1 MKSSRPTSI
10 HGKSLNTMSTESL
23 QELLQ
28 LEMESSCTPNVELIK
43 SILAVLDERTKPECV
58 DIDAAWTRFLQD
70 YLPSEPMVSLS
81 DPPKSSRKYKRKRQ
95 FFRLGLIAAL
105 IVTFCLGIG
114 MTASAT
120 GINILD
126 AIIHY
131 SSETF
136 KICELN
142 HFEVAPPLS
151 NPEYTEIKAALIE
164 AGITEQLIPNYLPD
178 GYTQSEFYHNATS
191 FVATYT
197 SSNNSLILR
206 IHATQGNNSTQH
218 EKDSLPPQNYLIDG
232 IDYFVS
238 SNMGKY
244 TIVWNCN
251 GYECSI
257 FGIPEKEDVTKIIES
272 ICLEE

>member
-28 LEMESSCTPNVELIK
+28 LEVESSCTPNVELIK

-114 MTASAT
+114 MTASAA
-120 GINILD
+120 GFDILD
-126 AIIHY
+126 IVMHY

-136 KICELN
+136 TLHEKQYSQLSPISTCPELA
-142 HFEVAPPLS
+142 ELKS
-151 NPEYTEIKAALIE
+151 TLINS
-164 AGITEQLIPNYLPD
+164 GITAPLAPNYLPD
-178 GYTQSEFYHNATS
+178 GYKQSEFHCDDAFFT
-191 FVATYT
+191 VTYT
-197 SSNNSLILR
+197 SGDNSIIIQIQTTSTSNN
-206 IHATQGNNSTQH
+206 AQH
-218 EKDSLPPQNYLIDG
+218 EKDTSPPEKYQTHG
-232 IDYFVS
+232 INHYIS
-238 SNMGKY
+238 SNMGKF
-244 TIVWNCN
+244 TVAWNHDGFDCA
-251 GYECSI
+251 I
-257 FGIPEKEDVTKIIES
+257 FGIPTKADVYAIIDS
-272 ICLEE
+272 IYMEV